1 MLHNNKLF
9 VQSDPFAIA
18 ATAIWRGSFGTIAT
32 FCLSLLIMAV
42 VGFVQMEQDLINS
55 TPMDSPTAPY
65 NDDLL
70 LSNLD

>member
-42 VGFVQMEQDLINS
+42 VGFVQIEQDSINS
-55 TPMDSPTAPY
+55 SSTRTRRIPS
-65 NDDLL
+65 NDD
-70 LSNLD
+70 